1 MPAHRPERVAEAIR
15 EVVAQAILFEMA
27 DPRVRGVTVTRV
39 EASGDLRNA
48 MVHVSVM
55 GTESQQK
62 QTLGALRHGAGFL
75 QSKVAAR
82 LQTRFTPVLAFKKDD
97 SIKRSIEVS
106 QLLDRLAAERGE
118 ASTSDADHDDDADA
132 DADDDDTP
140 GGDDEPAGGERE
152 AADDSAPPP

>member
-27 DPRVRGVTVTRV
+27 DPRVKGVTVTRV

-48 MVHVSVM
+48 TVHVSVM

-97 SIKRSIEVS
+97 SIKRSIAVG
-106 QLLDRLAAERGE
+106 QLIDQIAAERQAGE
-118 ASTSDADHDDDADA
+118 AANDDDLDQE
-132 DADDDDTP
+132 DDDLDLEQ
-140 GGDDEPAGGERE
+140 DQE
-152 AADDSAPPP
+152 AADEDPDESPDASPP